1 MTVAQWLAIARA
13 DAERRGLADLVPVL
27 ETLAGAIAAVR
38 ARTPGAD
45 GPPDPGTAHDSH
57 ARSTASD

>member
-13 DAERRGLADLVPVL
+13 DAERRGLVPVL